1 LLWGFPLSNTIVLPL
16 DELSVGIC
24 QSVEQAV
31 SSSAH
36 TWKQKSQRKTNK
48 QQLLHHVKLIIGDTQ
63 AHQQKKELQASS
75 SSPFSE

>member
-1 LLWGFPLSNTIVLPL
+1 LSNTIVLPL
-16 DELSVGIC
+16 DELSVGIY
-24 QSVEQAV
+24 QSGEQAV

-48 QQLLHHVKLIIGDTQ
+48 QQLVHHVKLITHNPVQ
-63 AHQQKKELQASS
+63 AHQQKKELQVSS